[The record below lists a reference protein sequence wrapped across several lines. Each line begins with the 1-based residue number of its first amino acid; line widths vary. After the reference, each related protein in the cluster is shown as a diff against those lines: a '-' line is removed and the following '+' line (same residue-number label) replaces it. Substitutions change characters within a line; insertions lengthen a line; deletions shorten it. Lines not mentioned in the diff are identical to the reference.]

1 MSHRLPIYPTLILG
15 MLALAACG
23 ETTAPTPADMAGNP
37 TAALA
42 LTAAPNTWTPQAAPP
57 FDQYIYGYDLGMA
70 PNSAGESIVYAFGGT
85 SSDDGFTGNP
95 VKAYNV
101 ATNTWTGRQS
111 IAHIF
116 YSNGVV
122 KIGNKLYF
130 SGGYINAGNLPDA
143 THELWAYDYSNDRMI
158 RKAPLPIFSA
168 EGVSGVINGK
178 LYVLPGACNGNGY
191 PSAGY
196 CVEEQT
202 RRFYRYDP
210 VSNTW
215 VSRRSAPHF
224 HRRGAA
230 VVIDGKFYAAGGFAG
245 FGTPVTALDVYD
257 PIANTWRTLASIPKG
272 GGASGASLSGQFY
285 VVAPGRTYAYN
296 PVTNQWRVRAAPEIA
311 GSVVR
316 VALAGRS
323 YLFTAD
329 GNQSALYTP

>member
-1 MSHRLPIYPTLILG
+1 MSHRLPIYPTLTLG

-23 ETTAPTPADMAGNP
+23 ETTTPTPADMAGNP

-42 LTAAPNTWTPQAAPP
+42 LTAAPNTWTPKAAPP

-158 RKAPLPIFSA
+158 RKAPLPSSA
-168 EGVSGVINGK
+168 LKASVVSSMASSTCSPARVTGT
-178 LYVLPGACNGNGY
+178 A
-191 PSAGY
+191 
-196 CVEEQT
+196 T
-202 RRFYRYDP
+202 P
-210 VSNTW
+210 VRDT
-215 VSRRSAPHF
+215 VSRSKLAASTAMIRSA
-224 HRRGAA
+224 
-230 VVIDGKFYAAGGFAG
+230 
-245 FGTPVTALDVYD
+245 
-257 PIANTWRTLASIPKG
+257 IPG
-272 GGASGASLSGQFY
+272 
-285 VVAPGRTYAYN
+285 
-296 PVTNQWRVRAAPEIA
+296 
-311 GSVVR
+311 
-316 VALAGRS
+316 
-323 YLFTAD
+323 
-329 GNQSALYTP
+329 